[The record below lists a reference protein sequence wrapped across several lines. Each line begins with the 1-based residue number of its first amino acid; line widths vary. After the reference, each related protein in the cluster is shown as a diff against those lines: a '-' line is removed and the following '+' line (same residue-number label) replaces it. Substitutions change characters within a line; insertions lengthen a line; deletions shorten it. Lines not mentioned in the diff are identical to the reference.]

1 MNKPVTAVI
10 FGGSSD
16 LTNRKLIPAFFNLFR
31 KERLP
36 SVFKVVGFSTTPM
49 SDVDYR
55 AKLHNGVK
63 EHSTYP
69 FSEEEWLRFAEN
81 IHYFAGSALEPKD
94 FQKLST
100 VLVDL
105 EKGEVDRLYY
115 LATPPAL
122 FSPIINNLGAAGL
135 AIEREGWRRVV
146 IEKPFGTD
154 LLSAGELNTEIHKV
168 LKEDQ
173 IYRID
178 HYLGKETVQNL
189 LVFRF
194 ANTIFEP
201 LWNRNYIDHIQI
213 TVAESVGIEHR
224 GGYYDQVGAIRDM
237 FQNHLL
243 QLLTLVA
250 MEPPSSFKA
259 DPLRDER
266 VKVLKAVKPM
276 TRDDVMQH
284 VIRGQYRGYREEV
297 KVDPQ
302 SHTETYAAMRLFIE
316 NWRWQGVPFYLRSGK
331 CLPAKS
337 SEIIIQFKCPP
348 MNMFKLPADYEISSN
363 VLGICLQP
371 NEGIHLRFEAK
382 VPDTLADLRTVDMDF
397 HYRES
402 FGETKIPDAYE
413 RLLLDALQGDASL
426 FTRADQTEESWKII
440 DPIIEGLHSPQS
452 PVLLEYEPGTW
463 GPLEADAF
471 MTKDGRSWYHFCG

>member
-16 LTNRKLIPAFFNLFR
+16 LTNRKLIPAFFNLYR
-31 KERLP
+31 KQRLP

-49 SDVDYR
+49 SDDDYR
-55 AKLHNGVK
+55 AKLHAGVQA
-63 EHSTYP
+63 HAAYT
-69 FSEEEWLRFAEN
+69 FSEDEWQG
-81 IHYFAGSALEPKD
+81 FAGNIFYHPGSAMEQAD
-94 FQKLST
+94 FQKLTAHLS
-100 VLVDL
+100 DL
-105 EKGEVDRLYY
+105 EKGDVDRLYY
-115 LATPPAL
+115 LATPPNL
-122 FSPIINNLGAAGL
+122 FSPIINNLGAASL
-135 AIEREGWRRVV
+135 ASEIIGWRRVV

-154 LLSAGELNTEIHKV
+154 LKSARDLNHEILKV

-201 LWNRNYIDHIQI
+201 LWNRNYIDHVQI

-266 VKVLKAVKPM
+266 VKVLKAVKPV
-276 TRDDVMQH
+276 TRDDVIQH
-284 VIRGQYRGYREEV
+284 VVRGQYRDYRQEL
-297 KVDPQ
+297 KVDPG

-331 CLPAKS
+331 SLPAKS

-363 VLGICLQP
+363 VLGVCLQP

-397 HYRES
+397 HYRDS

-440 DPIIEGLHSPQS
+440 DPIIEGLHSPQA
-452 PVLLEYEPGTW
+452 PDLFEYEPGTW
-463 GPLEADAF
+463 GPPEADSF
-471 MTKDGRSWYHFCG
+471 MTRDGRAWYHFCG

>member
-16 LTNRKLIPAFFNLFR
+16 LTNRKLIPAFFNLYR
-31 KERLP
+31 KQRLP

-49 SDVDYR
+49 SDDDYR
-55 AKLHNGVK
+55 VKLHAGVK
-63 EHSTYP
+63 AHAAYT
-69 FSEEEWLRFAEN
+69 FSDDEW
-81 IHYFAGSALEPKD
+81 HGFAGNIFYHPGSAMEPAD
-94 FQKLST
+94 FQKLSAH
-100 VLVDL
+100 LSDL
-105 EKGEVDRLYY
+105 EKGDVDRLYY
-115 LATPPAL
+115 LATPPNL

-135 AIEREGWRRVV
+135 ASEKIGWRRVV

-154 LLSAGELNTEIHKV
+154 LKSARDLNHEILKV

-201 LWNRNYIDHIQI
+201 LWNRNYIDHVQI

-266 VKVLKAVKPM
+266 VKVLKAVKPV
-276 TRDDVMQH
+276 TRDDVIQH
-284 VIRGQYRGYREEV
+284 VVRGQYRGYRQEL
-297 KVDPQ
+297 KVDPG

-331 CLPAKS
+331 SLPAKS

-363 VLGICLQP
+363 VLGVCLQP

-397 HYRES
+397 HYRDS

-440 DPIIEGLHSPQS
+440 DPIIEGLHSSQAPD
-452 PVLLEYEPGTW
+452 LFEYEPGTW
-463 GPLEADAF
+463 GPPEADSF
-471 MTKDGRSWYHFCG
+471 MTRDGRAWYHFCG

>member
-1 MNKPVTAVI
+1 MNKPVTVVI

-16 LTNRKLIPAFFNLFR
+16 LTSRKLIPAFFNLYL
-31 KERLP
+31 KQRLP
-36 SVFKVVGFSTTPM
+36 AVLKVVGFSTTPM
-49 SDVDYR
+49 SDDDYH
-55 AKLHNGVK
+55 AKLLAGVK
-63 EHSTYP
+63 AHAAYN
-69 FSEEEWLRFAEN
+69 FSDDDWLGFASN
-81 IHYFAGSALEPKD
+81 IFYHPGSAMEPAD
-94 FQKLST
+94 FQKLSGH
-100 VLVDL
+100 LADL
-105 EKGEVDRLYY
+105 EKGNVDRLYY
-115 LATPPAL
+115 LATPPTL
-122 FSPIINNLGAAGL
+122 FSPIINNLGVAGL
-135 AIEREGWRRVV
+135 ASEKDGWRRVV

-154 LLSAGELNTEIHKV
+154 LKSARDLNQEILKV

-201 LWNRNYIDHIQI
+201 LWNRNYIDHVQI

-266 VKVLKAVKPM
+266 VKVLKAVKPV

-284 VIRGQYRGYREEV
+284 VVRGQYRGYRQEL
-297 KVDPQ
+297 KVDPG
-302 SHTETYAAMRLFIE
+302 SHTETYAAMRLYIE

-331 CLPAKS
+331 SLPAKS

-363 VLGICLQP
+363 ALGVCLQP

-382 VPDTLADLRTVDMDF
+382 VPDTLSDLRTVDMDF
-397 HYRES
+397 HYRDS

-426 FTRADQTEESWKII
+426 FTRADQTEETVR
-440 DPIIEGLHSPQS
+440 DE
-452 PVLLEYEPGTW
+452 V
-463 GPLEADAF
+463 AF
-471 MTKDGRSWYHFCG
+471 FDVGR